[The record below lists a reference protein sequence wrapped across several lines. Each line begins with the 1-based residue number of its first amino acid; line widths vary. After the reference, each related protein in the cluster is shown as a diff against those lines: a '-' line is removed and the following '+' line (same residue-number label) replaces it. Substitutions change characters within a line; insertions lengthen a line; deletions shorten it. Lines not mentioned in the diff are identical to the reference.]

1 MRRNEMNIINNEK
14 GVALVLAMI
23 MLVLMSILGALALST
38 STTEIAISGNYR
50 NSQDAFYAA
59 DSAVE
64 YAATNGAIYTAIGT
78 GTINLNNAPYKDNID
93 VNNNGRFGGLDTN
106 ATNSVTYITCGTL
119 PVGSIDETDA
129 AISGGSSLSNGN
141 YFLITVTTTTDPE
154 PTSTTGSRSS
164 IEAQIARKLPPGGEC
179 PS

>member
-1 MRRNEMNIINNEK
+1 MNIIKNEK

-23 MLVLMSILGALALST
+23 MIVLMSILGAFALST

-78 GTINLNNAPYKDNID
+78 STTPQDLNLSPYKENLSID
-93 VNNNGRFGGLDTN
+93 NNGRVSSLVDTAN
-106 ATNSVTYITCGTL
+106 VSTVTYLGD
-119 PVGSIDETDA
+119 G
-129 AISGGSSLSNGN
+129 GGSLPAGFIYDADVGGGYKAN
-141 YFLITVTTTTDPE
+141 YFLITVTTTGP
-154 PTSTTGSRSS
+154 SGSQAN
-164 IEAQIARKLPPGGEC
+164 IETQIAKLVPK
-179 PS
+179 S

>member
-1 MRRNEMNIINNEK
+1 MNIIKNEK

-23 MLVLMSILGALALST
+23 MIVLMSILGAFALST

-64 YAATNGAIYTAIGT
+64 YISIDGNIYNRDLAAFPV
-78 GTINLNNAPYKDNID
+78 NLNTADAGVYLTNTSI
-93 VNNNGRFGGLDTN
+93 NNNGRVSGLDTS
-106 ATNSVTYITCGTL
+106 ATNNVTYITCGAL
-119 PVGSIDETDA
+119 PAGSGYETSA
-129 AISGGSSLSNGN
+129 ALAGSGGSGYNNAN
-141 YFLITVTTTTDPE
+141 YFLITVTTTGP
-154 PTSTTGSRSS
+154 SGSQSS
-164 IEAQIARKLPPGGEC
+164 IEAQIAKPVTDC